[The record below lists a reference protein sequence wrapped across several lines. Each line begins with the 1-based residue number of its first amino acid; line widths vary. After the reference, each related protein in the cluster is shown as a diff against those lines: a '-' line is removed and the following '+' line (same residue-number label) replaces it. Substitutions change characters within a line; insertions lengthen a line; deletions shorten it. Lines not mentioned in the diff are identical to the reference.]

1 MEQTQNFAP
10 VAFVIIILIL
20 ALLSPFFYFRLRRA
34 KKKELATAQK
44 AEQDIAQLQ
53 EDCGARLSEARA
65 EAERKAETAH
75 AEHSKALERYAAI
88 VDMEAVSVVRVFGTN
103 GGLN

>member
-1 MEQTQNFAP
+1 MEQTQNFIP
-10 VAFVIIILIL
+10 VAFVILILIA

-34 KKKELATAQK
+34 KKKELATAQR

-53 EDCGARLSEARA
+53 VDCDARLSEARA

-75 AEHSKALERYAAI
+75 AEHRRC
-88 VDMEAVSVVRVFGTN
+88 VSTILVRHSCDDLLRRGPST
-103 GGLN
+103 